1 MKKLII
7 ISIITIMFLLTIII
21 SIKGIKI
28 GNFKLESYKDIKDAS
43 TKIDNDLTT
52 VTKLTGATYPGSVEE
67 LETLIKK
74 FQETKQT
81 YENKTKNSI
90 QASEAVLSTV
100 ETYEIEFL
108 WTIIGNY
115 ASKEEVNLTL
125 DIVQATGTK
134 LYNLNF
140 KLTGSYVGMADFI
153 YDIENDERLNFEIE
167 NIKMDTT
174 TVVVNTDGTIA
185 TSSVASNT
193 KTNTTN
199 TNTNNTTNTIGPL
212 GTSKLGITN
221 TTNTNNNKTN
231 TTNTNTNS
239 TNTNTSTKTTAKQT
253 TKEVLQTQFSV
264 SNISINLD

>member
-7 ISIITIMFLLTIII
+7 ISIITIMFLLTVII

-153 YDIENDERLNFEIE
+153 YDIENDERLNFEIQ

-185 TSSVASNT
+185 NSSVASNT
-193 KTNTTN
+193 KTN
-199 TNTNNTTNTIGPL
+199 TNTNNTTNTIGSL

-231 TTNTNTNS
+231 TNNTNA
-239 TNTNTSTKTTAKQT
+239 NTSTKTTAKQT